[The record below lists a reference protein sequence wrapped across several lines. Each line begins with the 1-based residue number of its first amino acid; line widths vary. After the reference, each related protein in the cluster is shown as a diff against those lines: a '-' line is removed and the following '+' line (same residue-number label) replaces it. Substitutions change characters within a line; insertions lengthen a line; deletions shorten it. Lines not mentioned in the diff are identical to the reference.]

1 LTATST
7 VENRHEEWV
16 TGVDEARLRVG
27 GQREQRPVVLARDL
41 SEASAGAA
49 CEIPA
54 GLRARFVRAADELA
68 RGRLDA
74 QSGAMTVDH
83 PHVRAIAV
91 EPNEFVGPVAKTCVI
106 VTGHANV
113 RF

>member
-1 LTATST
+1 MA
-7 VENRHEEWV
+7 H
-16 TGVDEARLRVG
+16 ARILRLAPAFRA
-27 GQREQRPVVLARDL
+27 QREQRPVVLARDL
-41 SEASAGAA
+41 SEANAGAA
-49 CEIPA
+49 CEVAA
-54 GLRARFVRAADELA
+54 GLRARFVRAADELV
-68 RGRLDA
+68 RGLLDA

-106 VTGHANV
+106 VTDHADV